1 MKIQK
6 VINNNV
12 VSSVD
17 ENGTEVVVMGRGIG
31 FHAKE
36 GMEILPERVEKVFRL
51 ESEDA
56 LDQFKTLL
64 KNLPLEHIEISTD
77 IIRYAKE
84 LLKKP
89 LNQNIYITLTDH
101 INFAIERFHK
111 NMMFSTPLLR
121 EIQSFYKEEYQ
132 IGEYGIYLIQ
142 ERLGIHLPEDE
153 AASMALHVLSAEYNT
168 MIGETLDITELIQQV
183 LDIVSE
189 YFHITLEENS
199 LAYERFITHLRF
211 LARRIYNKEFAKE
224 GMQDL
229 SPMIEKLYPAE
240 YACSQKIQHFIQKRY
255 AHKVTE
261 EEVAYLAVHIRR
273 IVPEKEIS

>member
-17 ENGTEVVVMGRGIG
+17 ENGIEMVVMGRGIG

-36 GMEILPERVEKVFRL
+36 GMDILPERVEKIFRL
-51 ESEDA
+51 ESEDT

-64 KNLPLEHIEISTD
+64 ANLPLEHIEISTD

-132 IGEYGIYLIQ
+132 IGEYGIHLIQ
-142 ERLGIHLPEDE
+142 EKLGIHLPEDE

-189 YFHITLEENS
+189 YFHITLEEHS

-240 YACSQKIQHFIQKRY
+240 YACSQKIQYFIQKRY

-273 IVPEKEIS
+273 IVPEKEVG